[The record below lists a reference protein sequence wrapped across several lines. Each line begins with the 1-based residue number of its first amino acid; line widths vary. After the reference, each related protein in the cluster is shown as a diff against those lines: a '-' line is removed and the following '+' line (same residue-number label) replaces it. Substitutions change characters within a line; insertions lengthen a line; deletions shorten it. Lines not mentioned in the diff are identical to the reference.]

1 MDIDHIDVSSSC
13 DDVAISLI
21 RNFVELYRTTFFYP
35 EKVDALAILTGLS
48 CQKIRKVFSQVL
60 EDGLPGLTRN
70 TISSKHSK
78 ISNSTS
84 QSLQST
90 SHSSSSATTVSQPI
104 GPSKIQQGPAVF
116 TNSSDRSPL
125 GGRPVLKQAAESLS
139 HGRADKCQPTLDQT
153 LLSRDENR
161 IYQCTFKCGARFR
174 RKADLRR
181 HEEEGNYPQ
190 EGWICDVD
198 PVVMVDDISTCAYC
212 RLQNPSMAHAQAMHK
227 NRAPFCHEK
236 EIDAWGKIF
245 TRKKRF
251 IEHYKAFHPALPVAA
266 YLNSCH
272 FVIQSE
278 FPRWCGFC
286 ERSQDFD
293 GSKAR
298 NNHMASHFEDGL
310 DMSGWKDPPT
320 SSETNDED
328 DDIDGDGD
336 ESNDDANDDM
346 DEEEDHDLTGHESQP
361 KDGSSGGSQPQYNNR
376 CGDGSFSMLAL
387 SGSAKDNFSGVVMN
401 LRNHKGTSFIGD
413 VRTYDTSPFSKAR
426 MTAPFRSDPAKVQ
439 RPSYRTAVDE
449 MPTPTKDFEF
459 TLSRYQRYTV
469 ALTLASSYFSTHFDP
484 WIYSQWIGNDIS
496 ILRDHSQ
503 SNLSSDISILRD
515 HIQSYLSRKL
525 YTPSDTQIQPA
536 DCITALDPAFRQ
548 FSWKDEKLEGMQ
560 SRSTRIE
567 HSSLG
572 EDLWGALVPCKP
584 HSFFLPVNELKRLL
598 TTDSVLYELQLYY
611 PEALTKINSDM
622 ADFIV
627 TQAQRLFA
635 LLIYIG
641 KGSTI
646 KDFLKKGITDN
657 SLPIHNVN
665 DKTFPAFAQWTPR
678 AIETFRREQWCFIPP
693 SFDIGQHYEFDDN
706 TILPFI
712 EDNESRNPVMFR
724 VGGYSEVYAVR
735 IHSSHHRFWHSES
748 LVGHSGLEE

>member
-1 MDIDHIDVSSSC
+1 MDIDHIDVSPSC

-21 RNFVELYRTTFFYP
+21 RNFVDLYRTTFFYP
-35 EKVDALAILTGLS
+35 EKVEALAILTGLP

-60 EDGLPGLTRN
+60 EDGLPGLKRN
-70 TISSKHSK
+70 TISSKQSK
-78 ISNSTS
+78 SSNSTS

-90 SHSSSSATTVSQPI
+90 AHSSSSATTAVSQPT
-104 GPSKIQQGPAVF
+104 GPSEFQQGPTVF

-125 GGRPVLKQAAESLS
+125 SGRPVLKQAAESLS
-139 HGRADKCQPTLDQT
+139 HGRVDKCQPTLDQT
-153 LLSRDENR
+153 LLSRDEDR

-198 PVVMVDDISTCAYC
+198 PVVTVEDISTCAYC
-212 RLQNPSMAHAQAMHK
+212 RLQNPSMGHAQAIHK
-227 NRAPFCHEK
+227 NRVPFCHEK

-251 IEHYKAFHPALPVAA
+251 VEHYKAFHPALPVTA
-266 YLNSCH
+266 YLSSCH

-286 ERSQDFD
+286 ERPQDFD

-310 DMSGWKDPPT
+310 NMSGWKDPPT

-328 DDIDGDGD
+328 DDTDGDGD
-336 ESNDDANDDM
+336 ENDDDANDDM
-346 DEEEDHDLTGHESQP
+346 DEEDRYLTGRGSQS
-361 KDGSSGGSQPQYNNR
+361 KDGSSGGSQPQYNN
-376 CGDGSFSMLAL
+376 GSGNSSFSMLAL
-387 SGSAKDNFSGVVMN
+387 NGSVGDDFNGDAMN

-413 VRTYDTSPFSKAR
+413 VRTYDTLPFPKAR
-426 MTAPFRSDPAKVQ
+426 MTAPFPSNPANVQ
-439 RPSYRTAVDE
+439 RPSFRTAADE
-449 MPTPTKDFEF
+449 LPKLTKDFEF
-459 TLSRYQRYTV
+459 TVSRYQRYTV
-469 ALTLASSYFSTHFDP
+469 ALTLASSYIHTQFDP
-484 WIYSQWIGNDIS
+484 WIHSQWIENDIS
-496 ILRDHSQ
+496 ILRDHF
-503 SNLSSDISILRD
+503 
-515 HIQSYLSRKL
+515 QSYLSREL
-525 YTPSDTQIQPA
+525 YTSSYTQIKPA
-536 DCITALDPAFRQ
+536 DCIPVPDPAFKQ
-548 FSWKDEKLEGMQ
+548 FPWKDEKPEGVQ
-560 SRSTRIE
+560 PRSTRIE

-584 HSFFLPVNELKRLL
+584 HSFFLPVNELGRLL

-611 PEALTKINSDM
+611 PETPPKINADM

-646 KDFLKKGITDN
+646 MDFIKKGITDK

-665 DKTFPAFAQWTPR
+665 DKTFPALAQWTPR
-678 AIETFRREQWCFIPP
+678 AIETFRREQWSFIPP

-748 LVGHSGLEE
+748 LVGYSGLGE